1 MIICIFNYLSLHG
14 NICQVGQKVC
24 SVKHYRKTQT
34 NFLTNPVEV
43 IWNLSYPK
51 LNPWIALLIWLWQPT
66 QLNYWQLNASLV
78 QAKKNLASSLIFLF
92 LLFSTLNTTV
102 NLVDSFKI
110 YAAFSQFS
118 SPLLNITL
126 VQARFIPEMYYYKS
140 NQLLPFVCMYIC

>member
-1 MIICIFNYLSLHG
+1 M
-14 NICQVGQKVC
+14 
-24 SVKHYRKTQT
+24 
-34 NFLTNPVEV
+34 
-43 IWNLSYPK
+43 
-51 LNPWIALLIWLWQPT
+51 
-66 QLNYWQLNASLV
+66 
-78 QAKKNLASSLIFLF
+78 ASSLIFLF

-140 NQLLPFVCMYIC
+140 NLLLPFVCMYIC